1 MFDLK
6 FPRRAVYFF
15 VLIAS
20 SLFVAKTVAAQ
31 TKPVPRKPA
40 KQFASSSA
48 TATRAAQ
55 ADSLNNL
62 GVGYMNQQQF
72 EKALGYFRRA
82 YALQPQLTIARLN
95 EAIALLNLQRLEQA
109 RAILLGI
116 VKRDPKNA
124 RAWYNHGLLYK
135 SEGQAQPAAD
145 VFEHVTKLDPTDAD
159 AFYFLG
165 SVRMQLKQYPQAV
178 AAFQQALKL
187 NPYHASAEFGLARAY
202 QQSGDIAHAREHL
215 ARFQQITKTKLGT
228 PMSGAYG
235 EQGPLSLAAT
245 SSATPEPVPPAIPVR
260 FVDVTAQA
268 GLGTSSV
275 AQGRPSL
282 DRAST
287 FLPPGACVFDFDGD
301 GHPDL
306 FIADGG
312 PQGGMT
318 LYRNLGDGH
327 FADVTKAAG
336 LDPTA
341 HAIACAA
348 GDYDNDGFTDLAFG
362 FAGRVALYHNEKNGK
377 FRDVTQASGI
387 RVDGLP
393 LGMTFI
399 DYDHDGDLDLYVTRG
414 VDVANK
420 TSKRRSREEEQQTNI
435 LFRNNGNETFSDVT
449 AETGLQGPGFSLGAV
464 GTDLNND
471 RAIDLVVTSPE
482 KPPTIFL
489 NPREGKFP
497 TLGSWSGAMPP
508 PAAGVAVFDYNK
520 DGWMDLAF
528 THWSAPGLTLWR
540 NTEGETFEPVPLPK
554 LNWARGWGVA
564 ALDYDNDGW
573 IDLAAVGETDD
584 GRGEIRLFRNLGPN
598 GFKDVTAE
606 VGLDKIQLH
615 DPRALVTLDY
625 DGDGATDLLV
635 TQNHGPAV
643 LLRNQGGS
651 RNNWL
656 RIALKG
662 LNDNKSAIG
671 TKVEVFAGAIHQKWE
686 VQGGSGYLGQNSAE
700 ITAGLNGQNSV
711 DVLRLLWPTGV
722 VQDEVQL
729 PARKPANIME
739 IDRRGS
745 SCPTLFAWDGH
756 HFDFI
761 SDMLGAGVVGHWV
774 GPGERNIPRPTEYV
788 KVDGNRIRLRDGKL
802 SFRLM
807 EPMEEVVYLDHARL
821 LAVDHP
827 ADTDVYPNEYFA
839 SNPPYPEFKVISSR
853 NARPPAGARDDAGRD
868 VLPQLLYRDR
878 KYVTGFELLPFAG
891 FAKMHTLELDLG
903 EPYRAGP
910 LRLLLHGYVDYFT
923 ANSMYAANQAGVHA
937 VAPYVEALRPNG
949 EWVRV
954 VDDMGFPAGLPRT
967 ITADL
972 SKKLPLGT
980 GRIRIRTNLQIYWDQ
995 VLIDRTDDAQVPA
1008 RLTPVPLVGAEL
1020 RFHGYPRQVARSLP
1034 GDINFLYDHV
1044 SSTGPYAR
1052 EAGNYTRYGDVLPLL
1067 VKSDDRFVVFGS
1079 GEEVALDFNPR
1090 SLPAVPADSKRDYF
1104 FMADGYEK
1112 DMDFY
1117 AAHANTVAPLPF
1129 HSMGVYPYSP
1139 GKGLPLD
1146 DVHLKDFLEFNT
1158 RYVSGSDPKS
1168 YRFQF

>member
-1 MFDLK
+1 MVNLK
-6 FPRRAVYFF
+6 SPRRVAFLL
-15 VLIAS
+15 VLMV
-20 SLFVAKTVAAQ
+20 LFALAALTLVGQ
-31 TKPVPRKPA
+31 TKRASPKIPKQSASTSPA
-40 KQFASSSA
+40 TS
-48 TATRAAQ
+48 RAAQ

-82 YALQPQLTIARLN
+82 YALQPRLTIARLN
-95 EAIALLNLQRLEQA
+95 QAIALLNLQRMEQA
-109 RAILLGI
+109 TAILLDI
-116 VKRDPKNA
+116 VKHDPQNV
-124 RAWYNHGLLYK
+124 RAWYNLGLLYK
-135 SEGQAQPAAD
+135 SEGQAEPAAD
-145 VFEHVTKLDPTDAD
+145 AFEHVTKLDRTDAD
-159 AFYFLG
+159 SFYFLG
-165 SVRMQLKQYPQAV
+165 SVRMQLKQYPQAI

-187 NPYHASAEFGLARAY
+187 NTYHASAEFGLARAY
-202 QQSGDIAHAREHL
+202 QQSGDLAHAREHL
-215 ARFQQITKTKLGT
+215 ARFQQITKIKLGT
-228 PMSGAYG
+228 PMSVAYG

-260 FVDVTAQA
+260 LVDVSAHA
-268 GLGTSSV
+268 GLGSSS
-275 AQGRPSL
+275 AGQEKPSL

-312 PQGGMT
+312 PQGGMA
-318 LYRNLGDGH
+318 LYRNLGDGR

-336 LDPTA
+336 LDPNA

-348 GDYDNDGFTDLAFG
+348 GDYDNDGFTDLAIG
-362 FAGRVALYHNEKNGK
+362 FNGRVALYHNEKDGK
-377 FRDVTQASGI
+377 FRDVTQSSEV
-387 RVDGLP
+387 RVNGLP

-399 DYDHDGDLDLYVTRG
+399 DYDHDGDLDLYITRG

-420 TSKRRSREEEQQTNI
+420 SGKKRGQEGEQSNI
-435 LFRNNGNETFSDVT
+435 LLRNNGNQTFTDVT
-449 AETGLQGPGFSLGAV
+449 GETGLQGPGFSLGAV
-464 GTDLNND
+464 STDLNND

-489 NPREGKFP
+489 NPREGKFS

-508 PAAGVAVFDYNK
+508 PAAGVAVLDYNK

-528 THWSAPGLTLWR
+528 THWSAPGLSLWR
-540 NTEGETFEPVPLPK
+540 NAEGKSFEPVQLPK
-554 LNWARGWGVA
+554 LNWARGWGLA
-564 ALDYDNDGW
+564 ALDFDNDGW

-584 GRGEIRLFRNLGPN
+584 GRGEVRLFRNLGPN

-615 DPRALVTLDY
+615 DPRALVTWDY
-625 DGDGATDLLV
+625 DGDGATDLLI
-635 TQNHGPAV
+635 TQNHGPVV

-671 TKVEVFAGAIHQKWE
+671 AKVEVFAGAVHQKWE
-686 VQGGSGYLGQNSAE
+686 VQGSSGYLGQNSPE
-700 ITAGLNGQNSV
+700 ITAGLNGQSTV

-722 VQDEVQL
+722 VQDEIQL
-729 PARKPANIME
+729 AARKQANILE

-745 SCPTLFAWDGH
+745 SCPTLFAWDGK

-788 KVDGNRIRLRDGKL
+788 KIDGDHIRLRDGKL
-802 SFRLM
+802 SFRFM
-807 EPMEEVVYLDHARL
+807 EPMEEVVYLDHTRL

-827 ADTDVYPNEYFA
+827 ADTEVYPNEYFA

-853 NARPPAGARDDAGRD
+853 NARPPVAARDDAGSD
-868 VLPQLLYRDR
+868 VLAQLLYRDR

-891 FAKMHTLELDLG
+891 FTKMHTLELDLG
-903 EPYRAGP
+903 EPYASGP

-923 ANSMYAANQAGVHA
+923 ATSMYAANQAGVHA
-937 VAPYVEALRPNG
+937 VAPYIEALRSNG
-949 EWVRV
+949 KWTRV

-967 ITADL
+967 ITTDL
-972 SKKLPLGT
+972 SKKLPAGT
-980 GRIRIRTNLQIYWDQ
+980 RRICIRTNLQIYWDQ
-995 VLIDRTDDAQVPA
+995 VLIDRTDDTQLSV
-1008 RLTPVPLVGAEL
+1008 RLTPVPLADAQL

-1034 GDINFLYDHV
+1034 GDINFLYDQV
-1044 SSTGPYAR
+1044 SATGPYAR
-1052 EAGNYTRYGDVLPLL
+1052 EQGNYTRYGDVVPL
-1067 VKSDDRFVVFGS
+1067 VSKSDDRFVVFGS
-1079 GEEVALDFNPR
+1079 GEEVALDFDPR
-1090 SLPAVPADSKRDYF
+1090 SLPPLSPGWKRDYF

-1117 AAHANTVAPLPF
+1117 AAEANTVAPLPF
-1129 HSMGVYPYSP
+1129 HDMGVYPYSA

-1146 DVHLKDFLEFNT
+1146 DMRLRDLLEYNT
-1158 RYVSGSDPKS
+1158 RYISGSEPRS